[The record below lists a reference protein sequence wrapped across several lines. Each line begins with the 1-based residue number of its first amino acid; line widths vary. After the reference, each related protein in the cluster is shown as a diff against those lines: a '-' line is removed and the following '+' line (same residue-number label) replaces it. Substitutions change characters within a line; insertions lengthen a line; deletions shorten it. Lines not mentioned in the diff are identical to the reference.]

1 MSAVGLLFAAA
12 AAGAAVGGG
21 QLALAPSEHYSLSR
35 LLELGFELKAA
46 APSGTGDALYLQG
59 RLAPGKPTILVKCAG
74 QTIAVSANQDC
85 RRVY

>member
-1 MSAVGLLFAAA
+1 MIAAGLLLAAA
-12 AAGAAVGGG
+12 AGGG
-21 QLALAPSEHYSLSR
+21 QLALAPSEHFNLSH

-46 APSGTGDALYLQG
+46 APMGSGDMLYLQG
-59 RLAPGKPTILVKCAG
+59 RLGPGKPVIIVKCEG